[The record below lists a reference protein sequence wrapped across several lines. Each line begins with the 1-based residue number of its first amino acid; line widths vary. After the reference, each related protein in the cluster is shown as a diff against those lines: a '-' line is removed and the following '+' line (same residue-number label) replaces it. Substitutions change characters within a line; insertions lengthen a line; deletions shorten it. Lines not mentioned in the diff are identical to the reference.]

1 MIVFILGMACLGH
14 ILTDFLEQFDRLPY
28 KPWKCNLCLT
38 TWLTLVP
45 AIYLYGW
52 QGPLIAAIAG
62 VVSET
67 IYKKLI

>member
-1 MIVFILGMACLGH
+1 MACIGH
-14 ILTDFLEQFDRLPY
+14 ILADFLEQFDKLSN

-38 TWLTLVP
+38 TWLTLLP
-45 AIYLYGW
+45 AMVLYGW
-52 QGPLIAAIAG
+52 KGILVAAIAG